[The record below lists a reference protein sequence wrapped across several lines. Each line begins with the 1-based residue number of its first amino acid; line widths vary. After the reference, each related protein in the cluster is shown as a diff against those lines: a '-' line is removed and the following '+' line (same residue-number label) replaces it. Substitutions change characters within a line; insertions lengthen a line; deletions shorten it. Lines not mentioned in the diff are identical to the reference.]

1 MWLEGNGKRK
11 IMKYLKY
18 ILSSLVLLFVPIYGL
33 LIAVGTAIALDTFTG
48 IFKSIKLGGWC
59 SIRSRILSNIISKMA
74 LYEVCILLLFVIDKF
89 VLNEF
94 IFKWFGFQFMFTKIC
109 AILLIFIELV
119 SIKENIEASFKI
131 DIWALLKK
139 AFLRAKE
146 IKTNITDLQ

>member
-1 MWLEGNGKRK
+1 
-11 IMKYLKY
+11 MKYLKY

-48 IFKSIKLGGWC
+48 IFKSIKLTGWC

-74 LYEVCILLLFVIDKF
+74 LYEICILLLFVIDKF

-94 IFKWFGFQFMFTKIC
+94 ISKWFGFQFMFTKIC

-119 SIKENIEASFKI
+119 SIKENIEATFKI
-131 DIWALLKK
+131 DIWKLLKK

-146 IKTNITDLQ
+146 IKSNVTDLQ